1 MKKSWALLKNQ
12 FEKVLKT
19 KMENIQARTSAID
32 NQSSSDNSVANIDM
46 RYINKKLFDHWG
58 WFVSILPLILILSY
72 LLICSVPRYYTTSTK
87 LAPEIESPKGSGGAM
102 SSIAS
107 SLGIDIS
114 NIQST
119 DAITPLLYP
128 ELMEDNKFITNL
140 FNIKIITID
149 NKTKCDYFTYLSKYQ
164 KKPWWS
170 RSKKDEIASE
180 ITPNP
185 YRLTK
190 GQDRIVQEIR
200 SNIKISVNSK
210 NGVITITTS
219 DQDPLVCKT
228 VTDSLRTILK
238 GYITKYRT
246 DKAKADYAY
255 YYNLTEK
262 AKAKYEQ
269 ARRKYGQFGD
279 ANQDIQLQSY
289 QLQQEELENDMQ
301 LKYNEY
307 TTMNTQLQQAAAKI
321 QEKTPVFTLIKGAEV
336 PIKPAGPKRMI
347 FALVMTVLAAF
358 ILSVIIL
365 RKDIFKVFA

>member
-1 MKKSWALLKNQ
+1 MLKNQ
-12 FEKVLKT
+12 FETVLKT

-190 GQDRIVQEIR
+190 G
-200 SNIKISVNSK
+200 
-210 NGVITITTS
+210 
-219 DQDPLVCKT
+219 KT
-228 VTDSLRTILK
+228 
-238 GYITKYRT
+238 
-246 DKAKADYAY
+246 
-255 YYNLTEK
+255 E
-262 AKAKYEQ
+262 
-269 ARRKYGQFGD
+269 
-279 ANQDIQLQSY
+279 SY
-289 QLQQEELENDMQ
+289 
-301 LKYNEY
+301 
-307 TTMNTQLQQAAAKI
+307 
-321 QEKTPVFTLIKGAEV
+321 
-336 PIKPAGPKRMI
+336 KR
-347 FALVMTVLAAF
+347 
-358 ILSVIIL
+358 
-365 RKDIFKVFA
+365 

>member
-1 MKKSWALLKNQ
+1 
-12 FEKVLKT
+12 
-19 KMENIQARTSAID
+19 MENKQVHTPIDESNTSFD
-32 NQSSSDNSVANIDM
+32 NRVATIDM
-46 RYINKKLFDHWG
+46 RYINRKLFHHWI
-58 WFVSILPLILILSY
+58 WFVTILPLVLIISY
-72 LLICSVPRYYTTSTK
+72 LIICSVPRYYTTSTK
-87 LAPEIESPKGSGGAM
+87 LAPEIESPKGTGGAM

-114 NIQST
+114 NMQST

-140 FNIKIITID
+140 FKIKIITID
-149 NKTKCDYFTYLSKYQ
+149 NKTKCDYFTYLSKFQ

-170 RSKKDEIASE
+170 RYKKDKMVSE
-180 ITPNP
+180 NTPNP
-185 YRLTK
+185 YLLTK
-190 GQDRIVQEIR
+190 EQDGIVKEIR

-238 GYITKYRT
+238 GYIVKYRT

-255 YYNLTEK
+255 YNKLTEK

-279 ANQDIQLQSY
+279 SNQDIQLESY

-307 TTMNTQLQQAAAKI
+307 TAMNTQLQQAAAKI

-336 PIKPAGPKRMI
+336 PIKPAGPKRLI
-347 FALVMTVLAAF
+347 FSLVMAVLATF
-358 ILSVIIL
+358 ILSIIIL
-365 RKDIFKVFA
+365 RKDIIKVFA

>member
-12 FEKVLKT
+12 FETVLKT

-262 AKAKYEQ
+262 AKAKYKQ

>member
-1 MKKSWALLKNQ
+1 
-12 FEKVLKT
+12 
-19 KMENIQARTSAID
+19 MENIQVHSPTND
-32 NQSSSDNSVANIDM
+32 GTTFFEDSVISIDM
-46 RYINKKLFDHWG
+46 RYINKKLFHHWI
-58 WFVSILPLILILSY
+58 WFVTILPLVLFISY

-87 LAPEIESPKGSGGAM
+87 LAPEIESPKGTGGAM

-107 SLGIDIS
+107 TLGIDIS
-114 NIQST
+114 NMQST

-140 FNIKIITID
+140 FKIRIATID
-149 NKTKCDYFTYLSKYQ
+149 NKTQCDYFTYLSKYQ
-164 KKPWWS
+164 KEPWWN
-170 RSKKDEIASE
+170 RSKKDKTASE
-180 ITPNP
+180 NTPNP

-190 GQDRIVQEIR
+190 EQDKIVKEIR

-238 GYITKYRT
+238 GYIVKYRT
-246 DKAKADYAY
+246 DKAKADFAY
-255 YYNLTEK
+255 YNKLTEK

-279 ANQDIQLQSY
+279 ANQDVQLESY

-307 TTMNTQLQQAAAKI
+307 TAMNTQLQQAAAKI

-347 FALVMTVLAAF
+347 FAFGMMVLAAF
-358 ILSVIIL
+358 VLSVIIL
-365 RKDIFKVFA
+365 RKDILKIFA